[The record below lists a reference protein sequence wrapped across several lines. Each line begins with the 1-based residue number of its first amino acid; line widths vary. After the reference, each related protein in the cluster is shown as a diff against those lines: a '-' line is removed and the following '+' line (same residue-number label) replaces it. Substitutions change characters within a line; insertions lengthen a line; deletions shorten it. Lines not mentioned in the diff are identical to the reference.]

1 MWRIWNFHTW
11 LDPSYIHVQ
20 HISKGSSFIYNS
32 IYMYLYIPE
41 RNKIF
46 ILFFASVCFCLSSL
60 GALRIQAYLY
70 GAWQRQLRI
79 ASEFT
84 EGELLPLVSTLY
96 NHNVC
101 IAEIVNLVFMK
112 LFFPFLLGVGG
123 VRSYFPCTVD
133 HSKLHS
139 HLHVFHRY
147 VIFTVH

>member
-1 MWRIWNFHTW
+1 MCGG
-11 LDPSYIHVQ
+11 YG
-20 HISKGSSFIYNS
+20 ISILGLILA
-32 IYMYLYIPE
+32 IYMYNTSPKAVLLFTIIYTCIYISLRE
-41 RNKIF
+41 IKF
-46 ILFFASVCFCLSSL
+46 SFYFYSFFFASVCFCLSSL

-112 LFFPFLLGVGG
+112 LFFPFLLGGG
-123 VRSYFPCTVD
+123 GE
-133 HSKLHS
+133 
-139 HLHVFHRY
+139 Y
-147 VIFTVH
+147 VVTSLVL